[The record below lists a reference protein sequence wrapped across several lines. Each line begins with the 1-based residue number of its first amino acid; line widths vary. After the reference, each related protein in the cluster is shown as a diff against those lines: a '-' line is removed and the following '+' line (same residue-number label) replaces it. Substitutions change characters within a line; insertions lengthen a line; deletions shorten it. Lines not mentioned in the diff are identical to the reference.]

1 MKPAT
6 LSLPQPASARKRKVS
21 DLKLRKSHS
30 FRKHFHNDEI
40 IWGACNAA
48 IISFVYE
55 QESVGHKAL
64 HGYRRC
70 FVSRRVMSQRLG
82 LSEADL
88 ERRIA
93 RLIAEG
99 ALRKSRE
106 GRTRVLEVVE
116 DRWDQFGY
124 VGEEN

>member
-1 MKPAT
+1 MKSVA

-21 DLKLRKSHS
+21 DLKLRKGQA
-30 FRKHFHNDEI
+30 FRKYFHNDEI

-55 QESVGHKAL
+55 QESIGPKAL

-70 FVSRRVMSQRLG
+70 FVSRRVMAQRLG

-88 ERRIA
+88 ERRIG
-93 RLIAEG
+93 RLVTEG
-99 ALRKSRE
+99 ALKKSRD
-106 GRTRVLEVVE
+106 GRARILEVVE

-124 VGEEN
+124 IGDED